1 MAKTMILLA
10 GLILLAAGVAVL
22 ILLALTT
29 GLMGSLDDS
38 LGPFTVGT
46 FILPII
52 ILACAS
58 LLAGSFLLIAG
69 LKSDK

>member
-1 MAKTMILLA
+1 MTKTMILLA
-10 GLILLAAGVAVL
+10 GVTLLAAGVAVF

-29 GLMGSLDDS
+29 GLMASIGAP

-46 FILPII
+46 FITPIM

-58 LLAGSFLLIAG
+58 LLAGIFLLIAG